1 MMVRKLKDKKGMGC
15 LEVAILLLV
24 ICFWILFIQVLACL
38 EYFDI
43 CGTSELTLEQAAE
56 FWEIAGRCGSGI

>member
-24 ICFWILFIQVLACL
+24 ICFWILFIQVLACM
-38 EYFDI
+38 
-43 CGTSELTLEQAAE
+43 AE
-56 FWEIAGRCGSGI
+56 GML

>member
-1 MMVRKLKDKKGMGC
+1 MTVDDYIRLMGEHSRHRDHE
-15 LEVAILLLV
+15 L
-24 ICFWILFIQVLACL
+24 VLACL